1 MHFPIFHVY
10 KPTKHGRQYMRKHAK
25 NMRPQKL
32 LNIPSKYTKF
42 RTRTVQAHIMKRK
55 FKIFHIAVVFGHNQR
70 IANCTREPQVIWH
83 RLPSLFFLFPS
94 SPALPRF
101 ASPLS
106 SLFIPYNFPL
116 ACLARDYPSKTPQ
129 NKTQSLYGGE

>member
-70 IANCTREPQVIWH
+70 TAKCTREPQVIWQ
-83 RLPSLFFLFPS
+83 RLPSLFSLFPS
-94 SPALPRF
+94 SPALPRS

-116 ACLARDYPSKTPQ
+116 ARLQTSK
-129 NKTQSLYGGE
+129 

>member
-1 MHFPIFHVY
+1 MIFKVKNQCIFPFSMCINQQNMP
-10 KPTKHGRQYMRKHAK
+10 K
-25 NMRPQKL
+25 MRPQKL

-42 RTRTVQAHIMKRK
+42 CTHTIQAHIMKRK

-70 IANCTREPQVIWH
+70 TAKCTREPQVIWQ
-83 RLPSLFFLFPS
+83 RLPSLFSLFPS
-94 SPALPRF
+94 SPALPRS

-116 ACLARDYPSKTPQ
+116 ARLQTSK
-129 NKTQSLYGGE
+129 